1 VGALDGHV
9 ALVTGSTR
17 GIGRAIAER
26 FAKEGARV
34 IVNSRTQD
42 ASDTVAEQ
50 VPNAI
55 GIAADVADLDAVRTM
70 CHRARDEAGTVDI
83 LVNNAG
89 VATRSAITRLTD
101 DEWNAS
107 IAVNLTG
114 SMHTIR
120 EVVPGMK
127 AMGWGRIVNVTSA
140 AGTHGTPGFAAYAA
154 AKGGVVALA
163 FTLAREL
170 EQFGIKVNVLSPAA
184 LTDMLRQLPPDLL
197 EPMIERG
204 LPTVE
209 DCAEVALGLVVDD
222 APNGK
227 VVQVERTSAR
237 RVSRLASE

>member
-1 VGALDGHV
+1 MGALDGHV

-26 FAKEGARV
+26 FATEGARV

-55 GIAADVADLDAVRTM
+55 GIAADVADVDAVRTM

-114 SMHTIR
+114 SMYTIR

-227 VVQVERTSAR
+227 VVQVERTWAS
-237 RVSRLASE
+237 RVTRLASE